1 LRANPVV
8 KLKGDFDVFG
18 DGSVTIL
25 STPGHTPGH
34 QSLMV
39 RLQRTGVVILSGDM
53 VHFQSNWDNRRVPG
67 FNFNRDQSVES
78 MNRVAAIMVTEKAQL
93 WINHDK
99 AQTQKML
106 RPPAY
111 YD

>member
-1 LRANPVV
+1 
-8 KLKGDFDVFG
+8 
-18 DGSVTIL
+18 
-25 STPGHTPGH
+25 
-34 QSLMV
+34 MV

-53 VHFQSNWDNRRVPG
+53 VHFQANWDARRVPG
-67 FNFNRDQSVES
+67 MNFNAAQSTAS
-78 MNRVAAIMVTEKAQL
+78 MQKVAAIMVTEKAQL